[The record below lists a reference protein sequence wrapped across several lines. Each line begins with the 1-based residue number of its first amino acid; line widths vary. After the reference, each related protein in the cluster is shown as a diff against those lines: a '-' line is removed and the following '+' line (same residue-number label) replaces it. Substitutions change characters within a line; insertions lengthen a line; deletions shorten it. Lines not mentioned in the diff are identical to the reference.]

1 MGKFKTRITKVTV
14 TPGELFHER
23 GFEVEIVDE
32 AGGEFI
38 QVRSNDAGGVLRFDI
53 DEWPALCVAI
63 DDMVREIKENKEKP
77 EPPKEEE
84 GGWIPWNGGE
94 CPVHPETIV
103 LARLRGN
110 ACDKHP
116 PVVREFAEDLW
127 WWHSPV
133 GNPNHNYDIIAY
145 KVVEI
150 DE

>member
-63 DDMVREIKENKEKP
+63 DDMVREIKENKEKS
-77 EPPKEEE
+77 EPPKE
-84 GGWIPWNGGE
+84 GGDGWIPWSGGD
-94 CPVHPETIV
+94 CPLHPDFLV

-110 ACDKHP
+110 ACDRHP
-116 PVVREFAEDLW
+116 LVVSDRAGDLRW
-127 WWHSPV
+127 GRGILNDTS
-133 GNPNHNYDIIAY
+133 DIIAY
-145 KVVEI
+145 KVV
-150 DE
+150 D